1 MMCAD
6 DMKGMFKRGIGLGLM
21 LIVLMPVFSRAQKVR
36 VSFLAGGCF
45 TFAYGSEQDYV
56 LGENDFPVTP
66 AHSSFQ
72 LGGALGVPLNEKLL
86 LELDG
91 RFIFSSPVTLEDPS
105 DEDTVRI
112 DTSNHLMVGVNLIYR
127 MSGGRFRPYV
137 LVGAGLDKVFAE
149 DMTATSEYG
158 FDIIFEA
165 PSGGESVDPLINIG
179 AGGMFALS
187 QRLGLRMDA
196 RYVLIA
202 DKLNKSSG
210 LSLSLG
216 LATWF

>member
-1 MMCAD
+1 
-6 DMKGMFKRGIGLGLM
+6 MKKMLRRAIGLGLM
-21 LIVLMPVFSRAQKVR
+21 LMAFLPGFSWAQKVR
-36 VSFLAGGCF
+36 ASFLTGGCIML
-45 TFAYGSEQDYV
+45 AYGSEQDYV

-66 AHSSFQ
+66 AHSSIQ
-72 LGGALGVPLNEKLL
+72 LGGALGLPLNEKLM

-91 RFIFSSPVTLEDPS
+91 RFVFSSPVTLEDPS

-112 DTSNHLMVGVNLIYR
+112 DTSRHLMLGLNLVYR

-158 FDIIFEA
+158 FDIILEA
-165 PSGGESVDPLINIG
+165 PSGGEGLDPLINLG

-187 QRLGLRMDA
+187 PRLALRLEA
-196 RYVLIA
+196 RYVLIV
-202 DKLNKSSG
+202 DSPKKPSG
-210 LSLSLG
+210 LCLSLG
-216 LATWF
+216 LAAWF

>member
-1 MMCAD
+1 MMRAD
-6 DMKGMFKRGIGLGLM
+6 GMKRMFKRGIGLGLLLM
-21 LIVLMPVFSRAQKVR
+21 VLLPGFGRAQKVR
-36 VSFLAGGCF
+36 VSFLTGGCI

-66 AHSSFQ
+66 AHSSFH
-72 LGGALGVPLNEKLL
+72 LGSALGVPLSEKLL

-127 MSGGRFRPYV
+127 VSGSRFRPYI
-137 LVGAGLDKVFAE
+137 LVGAGFDKVFAE

-165 PSGGESVDPLINIG
+165 PSGGESLDPLINIG

-187 QRLGLRMDA
+187 QRLALRMDA
-196 RYVLIA
+196 RYALIA
-202 DKLNKSSG
+202 DKTNKPS
-210 LSLSLG
+210 SLSFSLG
-216 LATWF
+216 FATWF